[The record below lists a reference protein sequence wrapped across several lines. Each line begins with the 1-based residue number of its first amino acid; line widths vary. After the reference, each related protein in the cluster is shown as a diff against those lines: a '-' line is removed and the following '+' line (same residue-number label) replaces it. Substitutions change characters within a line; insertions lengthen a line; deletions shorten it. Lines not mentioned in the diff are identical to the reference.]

1 MCILATGLHVAIIV
15 VSCFLICDLSCPA
28 GYNHFYIYLSA
39 TQATVVTRASMPNKA
54 TEVLPVVTVLRIPGL
69 LSSTLLT
76 WNILQASNRVVTTV
90 VTKPIVSHWP
100 CTK

>member
-15 VSCFLICDLSCPA
+15 VSCFLICDLPCPA

-54 TEVLPVVTVLRIPGL
+54 TEVLPVVT
-69 LSSTLLT
+69 
-76 WNILQASNRVVTTV
+76 ASNRVVTTV
-90 VTKPIVSHWP
+90 VTKPINTIDLLPPFSLL
-100 CTK
+100 CQ